1 MYFLV
6 AGCYK
11 VKAKK
16 KPGTLIS
23 NYPNEEEHET
33 SSLKETLV
41 QLFKGQKKRAKRW
54 MVPLNQ

>member
-1 MYFLV
+1 LQ
-6 AGCYK
+6 GCYK

-16 KPGTLIS
+16 KPETLIS

-41 QLFKGQKKRAKRW
+41 QLFNGQKKRAKWW